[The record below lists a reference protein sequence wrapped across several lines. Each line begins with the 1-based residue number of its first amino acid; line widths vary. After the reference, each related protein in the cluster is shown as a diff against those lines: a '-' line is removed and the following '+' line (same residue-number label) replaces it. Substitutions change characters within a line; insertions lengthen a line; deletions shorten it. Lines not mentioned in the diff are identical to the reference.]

1 MVVGGG
7 LGAAL
12 FRKSLVPE
20 TAVATVELTDSAQ
33 TSRGRL
39 LPFAVQ
45 QALSSSTWT
54 PWRS

>member
-7 LGAAL
+7 LGLAL
-12 FRKSLVPE
+12 LGRVVPE

-54 PWRS
+54 PWMS